1 MRWLVCKFPENPL
14 SMRRDQIGI
23 CTKSGNV
30 ARLERSESM
39 TARTQPPRRRTS
51 FERALHAARDGVDA
65 IRAKIF
71 GRSHRDLRAERMAEV
86 RPHLSLSPEERKKLL
101 DWHVSQPETDEALS
115 EGDAAYQRYKETL
128 NDVDLHS
135 GRQKPTGTTDS

>member
-1 MRWLVCKFPENPL
+1 MARMRFVVQCAAYVSCAREASLRWLVCEFDANPI
-14 SMRRDQIGI
+14 SMRRGQSDIFKKWVRIG
-23 CTKSGNV
+23 
-30 ARLERSESM
+30 RERSDSM

-71 GRSHRDLRAERMAEV
+71 GPSHRDLRAERMAEV

-115 EGDAAYQRYKETL
+115 EGDAAYQ
-128 NDVDLHS
+128 
-135 GRQKPTGTTDS
+135 